1 MDVYGSLEESIKARN
16 IDARKKIKRQ
26 TIMYI
31 YFEFQQNKIVI

>member
-16 IDARKKIKRQ
+16 NDARKKIKRK

-31 YFEFQQNKIVI
+31 YYDLQQNQI